1 MKSVQEAVGNA
12 NRLIGSVQR
21 GYGDDSQFNRDLDRL
36 IEQLTVATRSVR
48 TLADQLNRTP
58 EALIRGRA
66 TGSP

>member
-1 MKSVQEAVGNA
+1 MKTVQDALNNA
-12 NRLIGSVQR
+12 NKLIGSVQR

-48 TLADQLNRTP
+48 TLADQLNRNP
-58 EALIRGRA
+58 DALLRGRS